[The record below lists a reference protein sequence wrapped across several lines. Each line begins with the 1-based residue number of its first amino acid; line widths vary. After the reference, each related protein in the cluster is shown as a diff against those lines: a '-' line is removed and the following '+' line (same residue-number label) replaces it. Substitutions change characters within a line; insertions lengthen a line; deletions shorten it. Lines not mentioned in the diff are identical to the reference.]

1 MRTTRPDGQ
10 WRLTRNVVY
19 YNHTIMLSSSIV
31 VSVPTKGAQAAEGRN
46 VFKQGRLAVN
56 GVATDIVTGRQARRI
71 GAGRLALAGLAIAGL
86 VISAAPARAQEF
98 DLTMAVIAGPGDA
111 YAKLSG
117 SVPERIAKATGGRVK
132 ITVND
137 SLVPGP
143 QIAAGVRDNR
153 VPMAAT
159 LHTYLAADEPR
170 MGIFNL
176 PGLVDGMAEYKFV
189 GDAFWFEDI
198 RKIWLEKYNA
208 VDLAEGAWCIQQL
221 FSKEPIHTIEDF
233 KNKRIRVHNP
243 QTAELMNALGA
254 KPVPLALPEVMPS
267 LERGVIDALFTSTCY
282 GHGQEYWRVAKNVQ
296 NWKIGPIT
304 GWAILINKDVWAKIP
319 ADLQTKIRTEM
330 NALQHEA
337 QSEYYGFVRASME
350 DMKKQGVKFW
360 VVPDSEGKRIFD
372 PKYTQ
377 SSYDA
382 WYKRAKAVGFDGEAY
397 IQRVRQVLGK
407 DLVQ

>member
-1 MRTTRPDGQ
+1 MNGIGTGIASVRREAG
-10 WRLTRNVVY
+10 
-19 YNHTIMLSSSIV
+19 HTKFGM
-31 VSVPTKGAQAAEGRN
+31 T
-46 VFKQGRLAVN
+46 
-56 GVATDIVTGRQARRI
+56 
-71 GAGRLALAGLAIAGL
+71 AGRLVLAGLALAT
-86 VISAAPARAQEF
+86 VVVSATPTRAQDF

-111 YAKLSG
+111 YAKLAAT
-117 SVPERIAKATGGRVK
+117 VPDRIAKATGGRVK
-132 ITVND
+132 ITVSD

-143 QIAAGVRDNR
+143 QIAAAVRDGR

-176 PGLVDGMAEYKFV
+176 PGLVDGMAEYKFI
-189 GDAFWFEDI
+189 GDAFWFDDI

-221 FSKEPIHTIEDF
+221 FSKEPIQKIEDF

-267 LERGVIDALFTSTCY
+267 LERGVIDGLFTSTCY

-296 NWKIGPIT
+296 NWTIGPIT
-304 GWAILINKDVWAKIP
+304 GWALLINKDVWAKFP
-319 ADLQTKIRTEM
+319 ADLQAKISAEM
-330 NALQHEA
+330 KALQHEA
-337 QSEYYGFVRASME
+337 QSGYYSFVRSSME

-360 VVPDSEGKRIFD
+360 IAPDSERKRIFD
-372 PKYTQ
+372 AKYTKP
-377 SSYDA
+377 SYDA
-382 WYKRAKAVGFDGEAY
+382 WYARAKAVGFDGEGY
-397 IQRVRQVLGK
+397 ILRARQALGK
-407 DLVQ
+407 DLYD